1 MQKKIHLGG
10 LMTIF
15 IAAIYFLSLQVT
27 HILKREDVREHTF
40 EFYSMTMNQNGEWQD
55 PFSSL
60 IYLLLACVYVGWK
73 WEVQAGEWKGGVM

>member
-1 MQKKIHLGG
+1 MQKKIHVGG

-40 EFYSMTMNQNGEWQD
+40 EFYSMTMNQNGE
-55 PFSSL
+55 
-60 IYLLLACVYVGWK
+60 
-73 WEVQAGEWKGGVM
+73 